1 MLRGDTMGEVPA
13 MPPDDSPTLRG
24 AWSRLRAR
32 TFSKAFPQFLIALYY
47 GGPRLGKLLTWPC
60 GGRNRTLPGCYRRG
74 VLVLRNRPCAIGR
87 CGSPGPFVLGDHRQL
102 VATLHWLQHLARPLS
117 TNREQVRR
125 RMGGLGARDR
135 WLSGRHHLLAL
146 VVSDCALA
154 NKSTRPGAGSP
165 RRIGRI
171 PRIDIF
177 SR

>member
-13 MPPDDSPTLRG
+13 MPPDDSPTFERGVVTPSGPNLLEGLSAVSDRAVLR
-24 AWSRLRAR
+24 RAP
-32 TFSKAFPQFLIALYY
+32 SWEAAH
-47 GGPRLGKLLTWPC
+47 WPC